1 MNDQSKTYFNFE
13 TISMLK
19 HSLFY
24 ISDSHLQTSMWGKQK
39 YQTFKEPL
47 EPRNLINII
56 KLP

>member
-47 EPRNLINII
+47 EPRNDY
-56 KLP
+56 